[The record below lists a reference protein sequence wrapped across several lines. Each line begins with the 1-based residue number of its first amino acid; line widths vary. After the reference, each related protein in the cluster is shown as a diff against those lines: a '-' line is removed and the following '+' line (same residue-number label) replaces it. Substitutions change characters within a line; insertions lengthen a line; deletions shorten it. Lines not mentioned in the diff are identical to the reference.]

1 MVSEA
6 EVVTELQIIGHEV
19 GEGLTSG
26 QDWWKLEGPRQ
37 EGLKCHCL
45 VTEEGQG
52 SLMGSAS
59 LRDLE
64 AGTRG
69 AGRLLR

>member
-6 EVVTELQIIGHEV
+6 ELVAELQVIGHEV
-19 GEGLTSG
+19 VEGLASG
-26 QDWWKLEGPRQ
+26 WDWWKLEGPRQ

-52 SLMGSAS
+52 SL
-59 LRDLE
+59 
-64 AGTRG
+64 
-69 AGRLLR
+69 

>member
-6 EVVTELQIIGHEV
+6 EVVAELQALGHGV

-26 QDWWKLEGPRQ
+26 WDWWKLEGPRQ

-59 LRDLE
+59 LGDLE

-69 AGRLLR
+69 AERLLR